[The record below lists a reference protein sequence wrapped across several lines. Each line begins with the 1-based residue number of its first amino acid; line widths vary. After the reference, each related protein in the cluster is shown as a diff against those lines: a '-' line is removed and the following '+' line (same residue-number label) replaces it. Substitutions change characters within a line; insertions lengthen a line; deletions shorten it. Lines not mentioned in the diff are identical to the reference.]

1 MPENQLEINHK
12 VIKILEQQ
20 AKQIRDLAKGLT
32 DLMER
37 VEQLESK
44 QFV

>member
-1 MPENQLEINHK
+1 MPENQLEINEK
-12 VIKILEQQ
+12 VIAILQQQ
-20 AKQIRDLAKGLT
+20 AMQIRDLAKGLT
-32 DLMER
+32 DLKDR